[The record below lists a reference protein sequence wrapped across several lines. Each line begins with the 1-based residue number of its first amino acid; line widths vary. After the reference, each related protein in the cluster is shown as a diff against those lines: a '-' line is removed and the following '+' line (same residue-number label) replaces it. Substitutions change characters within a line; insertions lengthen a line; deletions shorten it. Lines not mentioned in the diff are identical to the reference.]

1 MRSRQT
7 SKCSI
12 SSHQRRQENNLES
25 YFFHISERKGV
36 AGGWPA
42 TWRRRRRRAT
52 RTCWRSLGQN
62 IRCPCWCSSSRCRFG
77 SAKSCPAR
85 VSCCTATTTLRS
97 SIRCSVAWWTYG
109 LFNLG
114 HLQQW
119 KFAQFHNKFAKV
131 GSKICQ
137 ILNKCSIFC
146 LLGKISPYSITLIP
160 WRNKSNSSTSGSM
173 VSSSIDNL
181 LTQVRCRDGQSKCFQ
196 CGKWPMGPRQK
207 SVTVTS
213 ALKYQLALPVLLGTV
228 ATIHKS
234 LVSAKLVKVVT
245 LS

>member
-1 MRSRQT
+1 MW
-7 SKCSI
+7 
-12 SSHQRRQENNLES
+12 LA
-25 YFFHISERKGV
+25 

-131 GSKICQ
+131 GSKFCQ

-146 LLGKISPYSITLIP
+146 LLAKFRHIRSHWFRGETKVIFQQVVQ
-160 WRNKSNSSTSGSM
+160 WFHRRST
-173 VSSSIDNL
+173 IY
-181 LTQVRCRDGQSKCFQ
+181 
-196 CGKWPMGPRQK
+196 WPRFD
-207 SVTVTS
+207 
-213 ALKYQLALPVLLGTV
+213 A
-228 ATIHKS
+228 
-234 LVSAKLVKVVT
+234 
-245 LS
+245 